1 MLDCFID
8 GLIDT
13 LKVFPFL
20 LVSFYIIEILE
31 HKINSNKRLESSG
44 KYGPVLGSLLGI
56 IPQCGIASIATN
68 LYVTGIIT
76 LGTLISVFLSTSDE
90 MIPILLSEKVS
101 IKLILIILGIKL
113 VVGLVSG
120 LLIDLVYPRKI
131 KSHYEI
137 CEEEHC
143 HCDDHKFISAFKH
156 TINISFFILVI
167 NVLLNMVFNYGLNDY
182 LSSLLLKDSIFS
194 PIITSLI
201 GLIPN
206 CASSIVITKLYL
218 ASSISFG
225 SMIAGLLTNSGIALV
240 VLFKTNRNLKENINI
255 ILLTY
260 FIGTVIGIIINI
272 LHIAF

>member
-1 MLDCFID
+1 MLDCFLD

-13 LKVFPFL
+13 IKVFPFL
-20 LVSFYIIEILE
+20 LVSFYIIEVLE

-44 KYGPVLGSLLGI
+44 KYGPILGSILGI

-101 IKLILIILGIKL
+101 LKLIFMILGIKL
-113 VVGLVSG
+113 GVGLVSG
-120 LLIDLVYPRKI
+120 FLIDLIRPCKLHR
-131 KSHYEI
+131 HYEV

-143 HCDDHKFISAFKH
+143 HCEEHKFISAFKH
-156 TINISFFILVI
+156 TLNISLFILVI
-167 NVLLNMVFNYGLNDY
+167 NVLLNIVFNYGLNDY
-182 LSSLLLKDSIFS
+182 LSNLLLKDSIFS
-194 PIITSLI
+194 PIVTSLI

-240 VLFKTNRNLKENINI
+240 ILFKTNKNGKENIRI

-260 FIGTVIGIIINI
+260 LIGIVVGIILNV
-272 LHIAF
+272 LKIAF

>member
-20 LVSFYIIEILE
+20 LISFYIIEILE

-44 KYGPVLGSLLGI
+44 KYGPILGSILGI

-156 TINISFFILVI
+156 TINISLFILVI

-182 LSSLLLKDSIFS
+182 LSSLLLKNSVFS

-240 VLFKTNRNLKENINI
+240 VLFKTNKNVKENINI
-255 ILLTY
+255 IFLTY
-260 FIGTVIGIIINI
+260 FIGIIIGIILNI

>member
-20 LVSFYIIEILE
+20 LISFYIIEILE

-44 KYGPVLGSLLGI
+44 KYGPILGSLLGI

-156 TINISFFILVI
+156 TINISLFILVI

-182 LSSLLLKDSIFS
+182 LSSLLLKNSVFS

-240 VLFKTNRNLKENINI
+240 ILFKTNKNVKENINI
-255 ILLTY
+255 IFLTY
-260 FIGTVIGIIINI
+260 FIGIIIGIILNI

>member
-20 LVSFYIIEILE
+20 LISFYIIEILE

-44 KYGPVLGSLLGI
+44 KYGPALGSLLGI

-156 TINISFFILVI
+156 TINISLFILVI
-167 NVLLNMVFNYGLNDY
+167 NILLNMVFNYGLNDY

-260 FIGTVIGIIINI
+260 FIGTVIGIILNV

>member
-20 LVSFYIIEILE
+20 LISFYIIEILE

-156 TINISFFILVI
+156 TINISLFILVI

-260 FIGTVIGIIINI
+260 FIGNVIGIILNI

>member
-1 MLDCFID
+1 MLDCFLD

-20 LVSFYIIEILE
+20 LISFYIIEILE

-44 KYGPVLGSLLGI
+44 KYGPILGSILGI

-113 VVGLVSG
+113 FVGLVSG
-120 LLIDLVYPRKI
+120 LLIDLVHPKKI
-131 KSHYEI
+131 VTHYEV

-143 HCDDHKFISAFKH
+143 HCEEHKFISAFKH
-156 TINISFFILVI
+156 TINISLFILVI
-167 NVLLNMVFNYGLNDY
+167 NVLLNVIFNYGLNDY
-182 LSSLLLKDSIFS
+182 LGGLLLKDSIFS

-240 VLFKTNRNLKENINI
+240 VLFKTNKNIKENIHII
-255 ILLTY
+255 ILTY
-260 FIGTVIGIIINI
+260 LIGVIVGILLNI
-272 LHIAF
+272 LKIAF

>member
-20 LVSFYIIEILE
+20 LISFYIIEILE

-44 KYGPVLGSLLGI
+44 KYGPILGSLLGI

-131 KSHYEI
+131 KSHYDI

-156 TINISFFILVI
+156 TINISLFILVI

-182 LSSLLLKDSIFS
+182 LSSLLLKNSVFS

-240 VLFKTNRNLKENINI
+240 VLFKTNKNVKENINI
-255 ILLTY
+255 IFLTY
-260 FIGTVIGIIINI
+260 FIGIIIGIILNI

>member
-20 LVSFYIIEILE
+20 LISFYIIEILE

-56 IPQCGIASIATN
+56 IPQCGIARIATN

-156 TINISFFILVI
+156 TINISLFILVI

-260 FIGTVIGIIINI
+260 FIGTVIGIILNT

>member
-20 LVSFYIIEILE
+20 LISFYIIEILE
-31 HKINSNKRLESSG
+31 YNINSNKRLESSG

-156 TINISFFILVI
+156 TINISLFILVI

-260 FIGTVIGIIINI
+260 FIGTVIGIILNI

>member
-20 LVSFYIIEILE
+20 LISFYIIEILE
-31 HKINSNKRLESSG
+31 HTINSNKRLESSG
-44 KYGPVLGSLLGI
+44 KYGPVLGSFLGI

-255 ILLTY
+255 ILLTH
-260 FIGTVIGIIINI
+260 FIGTVIGIILNI

>member
-20 LVSFYIIEILE
+20 LISFYIIEILE

-156 TINISFFILVI
+156 TINISLFILVI
-167 NVLLNMVFNYGLNDY
+167 NILLNMVFNYGLNDY

-194 PIITSLI
+194 PIISSLI

-260 FIGTVIGIIINI
+260 FIGTVIGIILNI

>member
-20 LVSFYIIEILE
+20 LISFYIIEILE

-101 IKLILIILGIKL
+101 IKLIFIILGIKL

-156 TINISFFILVI
+156 TMNISLFILVI
-167 NVLLNMVFNYGLNDY
+167 NILLNMVFNYGLNDY

-260 FIGTVIGIIINI
+260 FIGTVIGIILNI

>member
-20 LVSFYIIEILE
+20 LISFYIIEILE
-31 HKINSNKRLESSG
+31 HTINSNKRLESSG

-90 MIPILLSEKVS
+90 MIPIFLSEKVG

-240 VLFKTNRNLKENINI
+240 VLFKTNRNFKENINI

-260 FIGTVIGIIINI
+260 FIGTVIGIILNI

>member
-1 MLDCFID
+1 MFDCFID

-31 HKINSNKRLESSG
+31 HTINSNKRLESSG

-90 MIPILLSEKVS
+90 MIPIFLSEKVS

-255 ILLTY
+255 ILLTH
-260 FIGTVIGIIINI
+260 FIGTVIGIILNI

>member
-20 LVSFYIIEILE
+20 LISFYIIEILE

-156 TINISFFILVI
+156 TINISLFILVI

-260 FIGTVIGIIINI
+260 FIGIVIGIILNI

>member
-20 LVSFYIIEILE
+20 LISFYIIEILE
-31 HKINSNKRLESSG
+31 HTINSNKRLESSG
-44 KYGPVLGSLLGI
+44 KYGPALGSLLGI

-156 TINISFFILVI
+156 TINISLFILVI

-260 FIGTVIGIIINI
+260 FIGTVIGIILNI

>member
-20 LVSFYIIEILE
+20 LISFYIIEILE
-31 HKINSNKRLESSG
+31 HTINSNKRLESSG
-44 KYGPVLGSLLGI
+44 KYGPALGSLLGI

-156 TINISFFILVI
+156 TINISLFILVI
-167 NVLLNMVFNYGLNDY
+167 NILLNMVFNYGLNDY

-260 FIGTVIGIIINI
+260 FIGTVIGIILNI

>member
-31 HKINSNKRLESSG
+31 HTINSNKRLESSG

-240 VLFKTNRNLKENINI
+240 VLFKTNRNFKENINI

-260 FIGTVIGIIINI
+260 FIGTVIGIILNI

>member
-20 LVSFYIIEILE
+20 LISFYIIEILE

-101 IKLILIILGIKL
+101 IKLIFIILVIKL

-131 KSHYEI
+131 RSHYEI

-156 TINISFFILVI
+156 TINISLFILVI

-260 FIGTVIGIIINI
+260 FIGTVIGIILNI

>member
-20 LVSFYIIEILE
+20 LISFYIIEILE
-31 HKINSNKRLESSG
+31 HTINSNKRLESSG

-156 TINISFFILVI
+156 TINISLFILVI

-260 FIGTVIGIIINI
+260 FIGTVIGIILNI

>member
-20 LVSFYIIEILE
+20 LISFYIIEILE

-44 KYGPVLGSLLGI
+44 KYGPVLGSILGI

-156 TINISFFILVI
+156 TINISLFILVI

-260 FIGTVIGIIINI
+260 FIGTVIGIILNI

>member
-20 LVSFYIIEILE
+20 LISFYIIEILE

-44 KYGPVLGSLLGI
+44 KYGPILGSLLGI

-156 TINISFFILVI
+156 TINISLFILVI

-182 LSSLLLKDSIFS
+182 LSSLLLKNSAFS

-240 VLFKTNRNLKENINI
+240 VLFKTNKNVKENINI
-255 ILLTY
+255 IFLTY
-260 FIGTVIGIIINI
+260 FIGIIIGIILNI

>member
-20 LVSFYIIEILE
+20 LISFYIIEILE

-156 TINISFFILVI
+156 TINISLFILVI
-167 NVLLNMVFNYGLNDY
+167 NILLNMVFNYGLNDY

-260 FIGTVIGIIINI
+260 FIGTVIGIILNI

>member
-20 LVSFYIIEILE
+20 LISFYIIEILE
-31 HKINSNKRLESSG
+31 HTINSNKRLESSG

-76 LGTLISVFLSTSDE
+76 LGTLIGVFLSTSDE

-131 KSHYEI
+131 NSHYEI

-156 TINISFFILVI
+156 TINISLFILVI

-240 VLFKTNRNLKENINI
+240 VLFKTNRNFKENINI

-260 FIGTVIGIIINI
+260 FIGTVIGIILNI

>member
-20 LVSFYIIEILE
+20 LISFYIIEILE

-44 KYGPVLGSLLGI
+44 KYGPILGSLLGI

-156 TINISFFILVI
+156 TINISLFILVI

-260 FIGTVIGIIINI
+260 FIGTVIGIILNI

>member
-20 LVSFYIIEILE
+20 LISFYIIEILE

-44 KYGPVLGSLLGI
+44 KYGPILGSLLGI

-156 TINISFFILVI
+156 TINISLFILVI
-167 NVLLNMVFNYGLNDY
+167 NILLNMVFNYGLNDY

-260 FIGTVIGIIINI
+260 FIGTVIGIILNI

>member
-255 ILLTY
+255 ILLTH
-260 FIGTVIGIIINI
+260 FIGTLIGIILNI

>member
-1 MLDCFID
+1 MLDCFLD

-13 LKVFPFL
+13 IKVFPFL
-20 LVSFYIIEILE
+20 LVSFYIIEVLE

-44 KYGPVLGSLLGI
+44 KYGPILGSILGI

-101 IKLILIILGIKL
+101 LKLIFMILGIKL
-113 VVGLVSG
+113 GVGLVSG
-120 LLIDLVYPRKI
+120 LLIDLIRPCKLHR
-131 KSHYEI
+131 HYEV

-143 HCDDHKFISAFKH
+143 HCEEHKFISAFKH
-156 TINISFFILVI
+156 TLNISLFILVI
-167 NVLLNMVFNYGLNDY
+167 NVLLNIVFNYGLNDY
-182 LSSLLLKDSIFS
+182 LSNLLLKDSIFS
-194 PIITSLI
+194 PIVTSLI

-240 VLFKTNRNLKENINI
+240 ILFKTNKNGKENIRI

-260 FIGTVIGIIINI
+260 LIGIVVGIILNV
-272 LHIAF
+272 LKIAF

>member
-1 MLDCFID
+1 M
-8 GLIDT
+8 
-13 LKVFPFL
+13 
-20 LVSFYIIEILE
+20 
-31 HKINSNKRLESSG
+31 
-44 KYGPVLGSLLGI
+44 GI

-255 ILLTY
+255 ILLTH
-260 FIGTVIGIIINI
+260 FIGTVIGIILNI

>member
-20 LVSFYIIEILE
+20 LISFYIIEILE

-156 TINISFFILVI
+156 TINISLFILVI

-240 VLFKTNRNLKENINI
+240 VLFKTNRNFKENINI

-260 FIGTVIGIIINI
+260 FIGTVIGIILNI

>member
-156 TINISFFILVI
+156 TINISLFILVI

-260 FIGTVIGIIINI
+260 FIGTVIGIILNI

>member
-1 MLDCFID
+1 MLDCFLD

-20 LVSFYIIEILE
+20 LISFYIIEILE

-44 KYGPVLGSLLGI
+44 KYGPILGSILGI

-101 IKLILIILGIKL
+101 IKLILIILEIKL

-120 LLIDLVYPRKI
+120 LLIDLIHPRKI

-156 TINISFFILVI
+156 TINISLFILVI
-167 NVLLNMVFNYGLNDY
+167 NVLLNIVFNYGLNDC
-182 LSSLLLKDSIFS
+182 LSGLLLKDSIFS

-240 VLFKTNRNLKENINI
+240 VLFKTNKNLKENINI

-260 FIGTVIGIIINI
+260 SIGTIIGIILNM
-272 LHIAF
+272 LRIAF

>member
-20 LVSFYIIEILE
+20 LISFYIIEILE

-156 TINISFFILVI
+156 TINISLFILVI

-260 FIGTVIGIIINI
+260 FIGTVIGIILNI
-272 LHIAF
+272 LHVAF

>member
-20 LVSFYIIEILE
+20 LISFYIIEILE

-44 KYGPVLGSLLGI
+44 KYGPILGSLLGI

-156 TINISFFILVI
+156 TINISLFILVI

-182 LSSLLLKDSIFS
+182 LSSLLLKNSVFS

-240 VLFKTNRNLKENINI
+240 VLFKTNKNVKENINI
-255 ILLTY
+255 IFLTY
-260 FIGTVIGIIINI
+260 FIGIIIGIILNI
-272 LHIAF
+272 LHIAK